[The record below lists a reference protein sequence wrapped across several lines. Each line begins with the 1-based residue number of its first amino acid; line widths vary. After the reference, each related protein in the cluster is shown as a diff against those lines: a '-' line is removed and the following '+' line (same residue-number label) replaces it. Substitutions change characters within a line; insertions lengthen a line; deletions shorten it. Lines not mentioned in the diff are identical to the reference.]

1 MDEFLKN
8 VTSLS
13 WVLSVLVVGV
23 LINVVS
29 V

>member
-1 MDEFLKN
+1 VDEFLKN